1 MHRVRT
7 EIALAAAVALALM
20 VPLGGAPAQERS
32 DECYAPPS
40 VMWLG
45 RPLQHAGS
53 RLRHGLPIKIV
64 AIGSSSTAGIGAS
77 DAAHAYPQQ
86 LAAELARRFPAS
98 AVTVLNKG
106 VGGEQTEDMLVRFGR
121 DVIAEH
127 PDLVVWQTGSN
138 EILRNGNPELF
149 RRRVLD
155 GIARLKAAG
164 VDTIL
169 MDAQYAPRLLDNP
182 EYPVFNDALRGV
194 ARTSRVA
201 LLDRFEA
208 MRFWLGPGHQPWSHM
223 IDKDQ
228 VHMTDAGYHCLG
240 SLLAS
245 LIAADL
251 PKVASR

>member
-1 MHRVRT
+1 MVRARAQL
-7 EIALAAAVALALM
+7 ALAASVVLALLA
-20 VPLGGAPAQERS
+20 PLGIAPAQERR
-32 DECYAPPS
+32 DECYAPSS

-45 RPLQHAGS
+45 TPLQHVGE
-53 RLRHGLPIKIV
+53 RLRHGLPIKVV

-86 LAAELARRFPAS
+86 LAAELAGRFPAS

-106 VGGEQTEDMLVRFGR
+106 IGGEQTEDMLARFDR
-121 DVIAEH
+121 DVIAER

-138 EILRNGNPELF
+138 EILHNGNPELF
-149 RRRVLD
+149 RRQVLD

-164 VDTIL
+164 IDTIL
-169 MDAQYAPRLLDNP
+169 MDAQYAPHLLDNP
-182 EYPVFNDALRGV
+182 EYPLFNDALRGV
-194 ARTSRVA
+194 ARTSRIA

-208 MRFWLGPGHQPWSHM
+208 MRFWVGPGHQPWSHFV
-223 IDKDQ
+223 DKDQ

-240 SLLAS
+240 SLLAA
-245 LIAADL
+245 LIASDL